1 MAFAPRPPPM
11 EVVTLSSAPGD
22 SATVRTSHEDGR
34 GRNFLSGKHTFRHR
48 ARRERDRVSPHSA
61 RPERAPSVN
70 DATVHS
76 RRTLSARP
84 SSAGAGR
91 YSLRSPNGQPDVTR
105 ARLSQP
111 STFWEQPSSKDPVD
125 TSTSK
130 LRSFG
135 TQRQNMQKLSHKV
148 DSREND
154 RLMALQKPTRSLRDQ
169 VFEQHKS
176 APDDTM
182 LQANVFQH
190 VRLKGHDDPFESLT
204 TEERL
209 RAKLARKMR
218 AASYT
223 LGGQD
228 WLTLF
233 SKYDSDHSGELDF
246 KEFCKALR
254 RDAAVGPSSVTDAEL
269 REVFDYIDTDNDNMI
284 DATELL
290 TFMTA
295 EQKKNTDGGA
305 KEQGAKAA
313 RVHKFLAESIVLER
327 VVMRAKADMAS
338 KRVGVLPRGEI
349 VAVTHVAGNR
359 MHVRRL
365 RWSAGLEQRE
375 ETQDSGW
382 VSERAVRIPQHM
394 ILLSNSGGAR
404 WSSAAVPSLLR
415 SWRSCGHISDCTPS
429 GTDCFCCPLQDDGS
443 GRLLMEVL
451 PRDEWTSRNYNE
463 EALSDRVQQLSYMR
477 QLSVAYTT
485 PGMLGSLQR
494 HSQAQAREMEREQKR
509 VHQLELKRLAGL
521 DAESLRTSTVRFAR
535 DEAATAGTEA
545 AVTAKTGHT
554 IEVEDTDVSPT
565 AITAIG
571 SAHVR
576 GSSSTA
582 RTNDKAAMIAAK
594 ILERC
599 KEPAEVTALLEILET
614 EPREQWAT
622 LLARRH

>member
-34 GRNFLSGKHTFRHR
+34 GRNFLRGNNTLRHQ
-48 ARRERDRVSPHSA
+48 ARRERDRVSPQSA

-76 RRTLSARP
+76 RRTLSVRP
-84 SSAGAGR
+84 SSADAGK
-91 YSLRSPNGQPDVTR
+91 YSLRSPNGQPDIAR
-105 ARLSQP
+105 ARFSHP

-125 TSTSK
+125 TRNVRT
-130 LRSFG
+130 FG

-148 DSREND
+148 DGREND

-169 VFEQHKS
+169 VLEQHKS
-176 APDDTM
+176 IPDDTM
-182 LQANVFQH
+182 LQENAMQH
-190 VRLKGHDDPFESLT
+190 VTCKGHDDPFSILT

-223 LGGQD
+223 VGGQD

-233 SKYDSDHSGELDF
+233 SRYDSNHSGQLDF

-284 DATELL
+284 DATELQ

-295 EQKKNTDGGA
+295 EQKKYRDGGA
-305 KEQGAKAA
+305 KEQGAKVA
-313 RVHKFLAESIVLER
+313 RVQKFLAESIALER
-327 VVMRAKADMAS
+327 VIMRAKADLAS
-338 KRVGVLPRGEI
+338 NRVGVLPRGEI

-382 VSERAVRIPQHM
+382 VSERAVRTPHM
-394 ILLSNSGGAR
+394 ILLSKQR
-404 WSSAAVPSLLR
+404 LCCSSAAVLSRLR
-415 SWRSCGHISDCTPS
+415 FCEHIS
-429 GTDCFCCPLQDDGS
+429 GTDRSCVVRFRMMVQGGCLWKCYRVTS
-443 GRLLMEVL
+443 G
-451 PRDEWTSRNYNE
+451 
-463 EALSDRVQQLSYMR
+463 
-477 QLSVAYTT
+477 
-485 PGMLGSLQR
+485 
-494 HSQAQAREMEREQKR
+494 H
-509 VHQLELKRLAGL
+509 LE
-521 DAESLRTSTVRFAR
+521 TSTRKR
-535 DEAATAGTEA
+535 CLTA
-545 AVTAKTGHT
+545 
-554 IEVEDTDVSPT
+554 S
-565 AITAIG
+565 
-571 SAHVR
+571 
-576 GSSSTA
+576 GSS
-582 RTNDKAAMIAAK
+582 RTCATCLLPIRH
-594 ILERC
+594 LEC
-599 KEPAEVTALLEILET
+599 LAVSKGIHK
-614 EPREQWAT
+614 REHGKWSVSRSECT
-622 LLARRH
+622 RWK